1 MTDESQRSKDI
12 KLLEKYSMWLE
23 EYGYLDI
30 DWRAEEPLAIGEFL
44 NEVYDK

>member
-1 MTDESQRSKDI
+1 MTDESQRSKDM

-23 EYGYLDI
+23 EQGYLDI
-30 DWRAEEPLAIGEFL
+30 DWRVEEPLAIGEFL